1 MQKKPT
7 WEHRQHQDPPKSKS
21 ASTNSPEFPRRKKRS
36 LKDKLNESSQS
47 EMEEFTRIADPE
59 KISKR
64 AIAAFRRVTLRMIF
78 VATLSLMR
86 RVERYWEARSLG
98 SDFPQEELVQEKRKS
113 STQKRRDDL
122 TGVGEP
128 MAPTPKT
135 YPICRSVCTHEDTA
149 GQTYLQAQGGQRRCQ
164 LTKKNI
170 PMYLWVCR
178 ACGARWQRVPVEE
191 PQTEVLKGKS
201 GTALQPTPTKS
212 SGLKTSAK
220 REIKTMEV
228 AIHSGEDHQSIDAL
242 MNTDLDEPGDRPR
255 QG

>member
-1 MQKKPT
+1 MTSHPASQ
-7 WEHRQHQDPPKSKS
+7 ERRQL
-21 ASTNSPEFPRRKKRS
+21 S
-36 LKDKLNESSQS
+36 LKQQLDQSSQS
-47 EMEEFTRIADPE
+47 EMEEFVKIKDPE
-59 KISKR
+59 KVQMKV
-64 AIAAFRRVTLRMIF
+64 IAAFRRMFLRLTF
-78 VATLSLMR
+78 VVISSLMQ
-86 RVERYWEARSLG
+86 RVERYWEAKSLG
-98 SDFPQEELVQEKRKS
+98 SEFPREELVQEKRKS

-178 ACGARWQRVPVEE
+178 ACGARWQRVPAEE
-191 PQTEVLKGKS
+191 PQTEVPSGKA

-220 REIKTMEV
+220 REIKTLEV